1 MKLEF
6 LYPAWFIL
14 CTSAGAFLGNVTGY
28 GTLRGLSDGA
38 IVAMAPIFLL
48 MAALAI
54 TSLWRP
60 LLPPCRCGKCKQRKY
75 RLAKQ
80 AGDTRQAIRYQCPE
94 CGRVYEPSNGRFDE
108 VANDGRLVPYLSHS
122 KWGRWKESGPGQEA
136 K

>member
-1 MKLEF
+1 M
-6 LYPAWFIL
+6 
-14 CTSAGAFLGNVTGY
+14 
-28 GTLRGLSDGA
+28 
-38 IVAMAPIFLL
+38 AMAPIFLL

-94 CGRVYEPSNGRFDE
+94 CGRVYESSSGRFDE
-108 VANDGRLVPYLSHS
+108 VANEGRLVPYLRHS